1 MTSANN
7 SSATTLDKSNSRV
20 RDMFGQI
27 APRYD
32 LLNHLLSLNIDRS
45 WRRKTVDRLRVNGTA
60 PILDVCTGT
69 GDLAMEIRR
78 RFGSQTPVIGS
89 DFCHEMLAIGVEKS
103 KRDRNA
109 HVNYVEAD
117 SQHLP
122 FPSDMFQCV
131 TVAFGLR
138 NVADT
143 DLGLTE
149 MLRVCRPGGQV
160 AVLEFSQPTALGLK
174 QSYNFY
180 FKHVL
185 PRVGQWMARND
196 KSAYEYLPAS
206 VSQFP
211 SGAVLAERMRANG
224 IREVKM
230 HPMTFGVVT
239 LYEGTK

>member
-1 MTSANN
+1 
-7 SSATTLDKSNSRV
+7 
-20 RDMFGQI
+20 MFGQI

-117 SQHLP
+117 
-122 FPSDMFQCV
+122 
-131 TVAFGLR
+131 
-138 NVADT
+138 
-143 DLGLTE
+143 
-149 MLRVCRPGGQV
+149 
-160 AVLEFSQPTALGLK
+160 
-174 QSYNFY
+174 
-180 FKHVL
+180 
-185 PRVGQWMARND
+185 
-196 KSAYEYLPAS
+196 
-206 VSQFP
+206 
-211 SGAVLAERMRANG
+211 
-224 IREVKM
+224 
-230 HPMTFGVVT
+230 
-239 LYEGTK
+239 